1 MLVQILKEDG
11 FRGSQVV
18 YESDRCSRSIDMIIL
33 CSPSL
38 WKSYIRTNKKQLGRL
53 LSVTSQGGPGL
64 KEVKVRR
71 FREGDVEDVLGIF
84 AADGL
89 IHNEEERERTRKG
102 LEKNAREPEWYDDY
116 LVAEV
121 DGKVVRR
128 VILEAAY
135 PPYSELM
142 NLYVLPEYQGIG
154 VVHVSFRA
162 ASRQLQLT
170 RALSCQL

>member
-1 MLVQILKEDG
+1 M
-11 FRGSQVV
+11 
-18 YESDRCSRSIDMIIL
+18 
-33 CSPSL
+33 
-38 WKSYIRTNKKQLGRL
+38 TN
-53 LSVTSQGGPGL
+53 QGGSSL

-84 AADGL
+84 TADGL

-102 LEKNAREPEWYDDY
+102 LQKSAREPKWYDHY

-121 DGKVVRR
+121 DGKVVGR

-135 PPYSELM
+135 PPYSELV

-154 VVHVSFRA
+154 VGSCLVQSCVKTATTSKSFVMSVMTDPVGNLPAHRLYSKFSFRPGILGDPSLREA
-162 ASRQLQLT
+162 TCGFSASPR
-170 RALSCQL
+170 RAVFQNY